1 MAPSKSNS
9 LTTNLDF
16 DIDVTSLLLIL
27 MIFGVLYLI
36 YKKRTSGC
44 ILPNRYNSVF
54 RWDGQWNNY
63 REPFQVCGDGWWNKA
78 KSAVTG
84 AVRKAGDPR
93 VRSKQWANSFDKG
106 DYAGSQLIDKVPGA
120 KQVGKAFFKGLN
132 YGTHLGAGNAPVGVG
147 ADAYDDDHGS

>member
-27 MIFGVLYLI
+27 MILGVLYLI

-44 ILPNRYNSVF
+44 ILPNRNNSVY
-54 RWDGQWNNY
+54 RWDGRWDNY
-63 REPFQVCGDGWWNKA
+63 REPFLVCGGWVDKA
-78 KSAVTG
+78 KSAVAG
-84 AVRKAGDPR
+84 AVRRAGDPR
-93 VRSKQWANSFDKG
+93 VRTKQLMNSFEKG
-106 DYAGSQLIDKVPGA
+106 DYAGSQLIEKVPGA
-120 KQVGKAFFKGLN
+120 KQVGTAFFKGLN